1 MDNKEIA
8 LPNSLTSAKPVFSEE
23 QMQNFSEM
31 MNSPEY
37 QNYAANKVQEQ
48 IRESLGLNKPIQ
60 PPKNQM
66 VEEQKKLNTN
76 VEQLKLQLTS
86 IQYENMKLNAQIE
99 VMNKTID
106 SNNEYNTL
114 EFVVKKNTIC
124 KLRFKSC

>member
-1 MDNKEIA
+1 MDNKESA

-66 VEEQKKLNTN
+66 VE
-76 VEQLKLQLTS
+76 S
-86 IQYENMKLNAQIE
+86 P
-99 VMNKTID
+99 
-106 SNNEYNTL
+106 
-114 EFVVKKNTIC
+114 
-124 KLRFKSC
+124 

>member
-1 MDNKEIA
+1 MDNKESA

-86 IQYENMKLNAQIE
+86 IQHENMKLNAQIE
-99 VMNKTID
+99 VCLLYTSD
-106 SNNEYNTL
+106 AADE
-114 EFVVKKNTIC
+114 
-124 KLRFKSC
+124 